1 MWNDAYHL
9 PQDLPPARQQILPEH
24 LPLGSPWRL
33 CPVLACSDYRC
44 ACAAPPGLPMPS
56 VCLFWKRVP
65 LRKKNLLVQLVLLQ
79 PYSSNTFYFTIK
91 VKAWCSKPDHGLG
104 GKKTWKQKVHSKATK
119 PPKKPRPPQS

>member
-1 MWNDAYHL
+1 MWNDDHHL

-56 VCLFWKRVP
+56 VCLFCKRVP
-65 LRKKNLLVQLVLLQ
+65 LRKKIYWSRSWTRGEENLETKSAQQ
-79 PYSSNTFYFTIK
+79 SNKTTKKAQASSK
-91 VKAWCSKPDHGLG
+91 LR
-104 GKKTWKQKVHSKATK
+104 QKL
-119 PPKKPRPPQS
+119 